1 MYESRVT
8 AWISGEAEPTLRGL
22 QVEPGPVLR
31 GVEVEPGRSLRGLQ
45 VEPGRSLRGFQVEP
59 APDAR
64 PGRARLYRAS
74 IRSFISRTIA
84 NSFAE
89 FGSFAA
95 CSHSSC
101 QRSVGLPIIN
111 TSASADGMDWQ

>member
-22 QVEPGPVLR
+22 QAEPGPVLR
-31 GVEVEPGRSLRGLQ
+31 GVE